1 MSFNE
6 HSSRELASLASD
18 ALRDPYASTREKRL
32 AASVLTQAYDHR
44 RPQNLLEYCDLELAK
59 LHFAPINNALA
70 APSHVLNSLWNW
82 RG

>member
-6 HSSRELASLASD
+6 HSSRELASLASE
-18 ALRDPYASTREKRL
+18 ALRDLNASIREKRL
-32 AASVLTQAYDHR
+32 AASVLTQAYDRR

-59 LHFAPINNALA
+59 LHLAQINNAQA
-70 APSHVLNSLWNW
+70 SPSYVLNALWNW